1 MKVDKED
8 IREAFE
14 TLEDEMER
22 DVDSRLIDYSEQYRD
37 DTEPEKPRARFYPV
51 WDKEARRE
59 MVRDRET
66 GEIMCLAVVCAM
78 LQFETELRELA
89 EARAA
94 KPRPRT
100 TRTIVDLRQRRRRAA

>member
-1 MKVDKED
+1 MKRD
-8 IREAFE
+8 I
-14 TLEDEMER
+14 
-22 DVDSRLIDYSEQYRD
+22 DSRLIDYAERYEGEGQAKAE
-37 DTEPEKPRARFYPV
+37 EPPHRARFRPIQVQGYQQDQV
-51 WDKEARRE
+51 LDS
-59 MVRDRET
+59 ET